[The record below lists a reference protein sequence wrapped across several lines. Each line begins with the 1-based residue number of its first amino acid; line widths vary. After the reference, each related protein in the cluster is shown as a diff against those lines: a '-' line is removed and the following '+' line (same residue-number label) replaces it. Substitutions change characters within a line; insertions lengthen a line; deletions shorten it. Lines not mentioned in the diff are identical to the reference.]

1 MTEKKYKGFYQLLY
15 EVFEDDDLVQK
26 FYDNFNSATYLMPKN
41 LYSLDYVIEQY
52 NSSVDNINRENFSRK
67 YGYTYGHI
75 ARKAAEINS
84 KTYNS

>member
-52 NSSVDNINRENFSRK
+52 NLNTDNINKEKFSRE

-75 ARKAAEINS
+75 ARKAAEISNS
-84 KTYNS
+84 RQ